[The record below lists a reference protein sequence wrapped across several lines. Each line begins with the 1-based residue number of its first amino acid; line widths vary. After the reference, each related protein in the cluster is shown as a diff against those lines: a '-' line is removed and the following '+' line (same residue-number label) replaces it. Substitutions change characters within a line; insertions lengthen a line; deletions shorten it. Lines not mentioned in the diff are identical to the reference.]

1 MQGWIKLHRKIL
13 ENEIWHD
20 VTTFRLFTLLLLQ
33 AVHKDG
39 VKVKG
44 IELKRGQYLRSYS
57 KLAEDLEYKE
67 KRGFKKVSKSTVLRS
82 VKKLVDEGIVSV
94 NETDYGTVFT
104 ILKYH
109 EYQGFDDDNETP
121 IETDNEPLSE
131 RNRNVIETL
140 SKQEQE
146 LKNLRIKELNTTTK
160 DPVDVIAEK
169 FIDLRTVAEGRSVY
183 PTTKDY
189 EAIARIVARG
199 MPLPQT
205 IKLLEQCFAEYK
217 ERQPNGAIK
226 AFGYCEK
233 YIMDHYDAL
242 VAREQAKEAAKNVKP
257 FKSNNSYKPKGM
269 RSKPIRTEMLPDW
282 FYENEQP
289 KQPIKE
295 KSPDQIAADKAEL
308 DEMLR
313 KMQEREVPSNQD
325 ELARKKAELNEKLK
339 ILRSGS

>member
-1 MQGWIKLHRKIL
+1 VPESYPFPTYSGLLEPKHYKKIGSAL
-13 ENEIWHD
+13 WLFLWCVSSTTKEIE
-20 VTTFRLFTLLLLQ
+20 R
-33 AVHKDG
+33 DG
-39 VKVKG
+39 VTWG
-44 IELKRGQYLRSYS
+44 IVLGNKPLKRSELAKPFGVSERTVQRWLDDLETHGYIKITRAPYGYIITVKNSKKYS
-57 KLAEDLEYKE
+57 KERVDKNVQSDGDRTKTSSPEWTE
-67 KRGFKKVSKSTVLRS
+67 MSSHVDKSVHSNKDIT
-82 VKKLVDEGIVSV
+82 KI
-94 NETDYGTVFT
+94 N
-104 ILKYH
+104 
-109 EYQGFDDDNETP
+109 
-121 IETDNEPLSE
+121 
-131 RNRNVIETL
+131 
-140 SKQEQE
+140 
-146 LKNLRIKELNTTTK
+146 NTTITITK
-160 DPVDVIAEK
+160 ENDPVDIIAER
-169 FIDLRTVAEGRSVY
+169 FIELRTIQEGRSVY

-257 FKSNNSYKPKGM
+257 FKSNNSYRPKGM

-313 KMQEREVPSNQD
+313 KMKEQEVSNNQD

>member
-20 VTTFRLFTLLLLQ
+20 VTTFRLFTLLLLH

-67 KRGFKKVSKSTVLRS
+67 KRGYKKVSKSTVLRS

-109 EYQGFDDDNETP
+109 EYQGGDDDNETP

-131 RNRNVIETL
+131 RNRNVIETK

-146 LKNLRIKELNTTTK
+146 LKNLRIKELNTSTK

-205 IKLLEQCFAEYK
+205 IKLLKQCFAEYK

-233 YIMDHYDAL
+233 YIMDHYEAL

-257 FKSNNSYKPKGM
+257 FKNNNSYKPKGM

-282 FYENEQP
+282 FDDGDQQHEKPKLLKNEQ
-289 KQPIKE
+289 Q
-295 KSPDQIAADKAEL
+295 
-308 DEMLR
+308 
-313 KMQEREVPSNQD
+313 
-325 ELARKKAELNEKLK
+325 ELAKKKADLQEKLK
-339 ILRSGS
+339 LLRSGS